1 MCRHILDIDK
11 HLYDK
16 KIGGVELTKDYKQYA
31 LYLKALGDET
41 RIKIFHMLSD
51 GELCA
56 CDILE
61 EFHITQPTLSYHM
74 KILANSGLVNSRKDG
89 IWMRYSIN
97 KESLYDLK
105 SLFAHIGAELIKL
118 G

>member
-1 MCRHILDIDK
+1 MFLK
-11 HLYDK
+11 
-16 KIGGVELTKDYKQYA
+16 LTKDYKQYA

-41 RIKIFHMLSD
+41 RIKIFHMLSN

-74 KILANSGLVNSRKDG
+74 KILANSGLINSRKDG

-97 KESLYDLK
+97 KESLEQLKDL
-105 SLFAHIGAELIKL
+105 FDGIGDELLKD
-118 G
+118 

>member
-1 MCRHILDIDK
+1 MRK
-11 HLYDK
+11 KEVLYK
-16 KIGGVELTKDYKQYA
+16 LSKNYKQYA

-74 KILANSGLVNSRKDG
+74 KILDNSGLINSRKDG

-97 KESLYDLK
+97 RETLEELK
-105 SLFAHIGAELIKL
+105 TLFDNIG
-118 G
+118 